1 MHKTRG
7 EIGGK
12 RLTREACLIPT
23 TADSSFHFPRP
34 QIPQLR
40 NGINISQNFF
50 KNEKMN
56 EYAITKAHHI
66 AL

>member
-23 TADSSFHFPRP
+23 TADSSFPLP
-34 QIPQLR
+34 QAPDSSAE
-40 NGINISQNFF
+40 NGVNISQNFF
-50 KNEKMN
+50 KNKKMN